1 MTALRASLLQQPL
14 VWHDP
19 AGNRE
24 RFEALLEPLAGRT
37 DLVVLPE
44 TFTTGFSMEAQALA
58 EPPGGPTTE
67 WLARWAARLG
77 APVTRRLL
85 TRGGR
90 RRFNPVPGVAP
101 PGGQAPL
108 PPAHPFP

>member
-67 WLARWAARLG
+67 WLPRWGPRAG

-85 TRGGR
+85 PREGRGR
-90 RRFNPVPGVAP
+90 CKRVLWAAP
-101 PGGQAPL
+101 AGARTP
-108 PPAHPFP
+108 